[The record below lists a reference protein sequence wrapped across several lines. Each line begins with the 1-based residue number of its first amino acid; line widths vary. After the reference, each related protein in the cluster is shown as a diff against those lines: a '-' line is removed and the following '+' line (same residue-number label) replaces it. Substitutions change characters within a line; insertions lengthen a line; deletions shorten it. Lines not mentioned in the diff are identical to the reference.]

1 LKSVAT
7 TLLLIHDRRCLGV
20 SPQLQFNGRLISMLV
35 NNLRETPPVSRKKP
49 NVGSSPTGRRE
60 TADVKSHVPCRSPAA
75 LCRGLEKSLSKRH
88 GRGTTQARHGVCEL
102 NTVALCKSYGNDTI

>member
-20 SPQLQFNGRLISMLV
+20 SPQLQFNGRVISILV

-49 NVGSSPTGRRE
+49 NIGRSPTGRRE
-60 TADVKSHVPCRSPAA
+60 TADVNSHTPCRSAAA
-75 LCRGLEKSLSKRH
+75 LCRGREKSLSKRH
-88 GRGTTQARHGVCEL
+88 GRGTARARAGICKL